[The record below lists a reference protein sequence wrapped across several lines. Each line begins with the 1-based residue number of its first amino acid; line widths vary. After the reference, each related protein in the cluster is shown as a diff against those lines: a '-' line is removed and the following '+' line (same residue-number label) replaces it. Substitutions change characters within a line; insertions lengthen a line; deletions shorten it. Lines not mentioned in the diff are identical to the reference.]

1 MAAAQSWR
9 CLFLGERGFTVP
21 HVNET
26 EALVRALL
34 PGMFKLL
41 SGACSSDNKKVKTEA
56 SISNLHLYHGRIMH
70 RNVWKENRVPSVQS
84 SSDHTYSQ
92 FRTTFFADVI

>member
-9 CLFLGERGFTVP
+9 RLILGERGFTVP

-26 EALVRALL
+26 ESLVRPLL
-34 PGMFKLL
+34 RGFFRLL

-56 SISNLHLYHGRIMH
+56 SLSNLHLHHGRLI
-70 RNVWKENRVPSVQS
+70 
-84 SSDHTYSQ
+84 
-92 FRTTFFADVI
+92 I